1 MPTLVLVNYPWALGQ
16 PRRDV
21 DISNGRSCGGKI
33 NNKANI
39 AFGKGTWEEIS
50 AALSNRGTRNTS
62 KVPLKAA
69 RSEDT
74 KSRELSGL
82 QFGRLFEEKVT
93 SHLPISSVFKKGLN
107 EVSESPLS
115 VPSSAKAVSNE
126 FGFGYFRDELDLP

>member
-1 MPTLVLVNYPWALGQ
+1 
-16 PRRDV
+16 
-21 DISNGRSCGGKI
+21 
-33 NNKANI
+33 
-39 AFGKGTWEEIS
+39 
-50 AALSNRGTRNTS
+50 
-62 KVPLKAA
+62 VPLKAA

-74 KSRELSGL
+74 KRRELSGL

-107 EVSESPLS
+107 KVSESPLS